1 MKKNLARRIA
11 IASGSAAALA
21 ATGANATGIDFSTIT
36 SGVDSSTVVTAI
48 VAMGVVLALPGFAK
62 WATKKVAGFF
72 G

>member
-1 MKKNLARRIA
+1 M
-11 IASGSAAALA
+11 A
-21 ATGANATGIDFSTIT
+21 ATGANAAGIDFSTIT